1 MAQLARPDPNA
12 ALPLEAALAYLGKG
26 WCVIPAAARGK
37 RPKIPWRK
45 FQEQRASEVEIRNWF
60 TRWPDA
66 NPAIVTGAVSG
77 IVVLD
82 IDPGHGGEESL
93 SDILAQHGAMPE
105 TVAARTGG
113 GGRHLY
119 FQHPGTLV
127 RNQVGLAQGLDL
139 RGDGG
144 LVVAPPSLHPSGQH
158 YRWVEGHDPES
169 LPLAQLPEWLR
180 QHLQEHSERS
190 GHPLGHWRDLAR
202 QGVAEGTRNSTV
214 ASFAG
219 HLFWHNVDQEV
230 VTELLLCWNRER
242 CRPPLPD
249 EEVIRT
255 VESIARMHTRQGESD
270 E

>member
-1 MAQLARPDPNA
+1 MTPPAKTGALAPV
-12 ALPLEAALAYLGKG
+12 PLEAALAYLAKG

-37 RPKIPWRK
+37 RPKIPWRR
-45 FQEQRASEVEIRNWF
+45 FQEQQASYVEVRNWF

-66 NPAIVTGAVSG
+66 NLAIVTGEVSG

-93 SDILAQHGAMPE
+93 SDLMAQHGALPR

-113 GGRHLY
+113 GGRHIY
-119 FQHPGTLV
+119 FQHPGKPV
-127 RNQVGLAQGLDL
+127 RNQVGLAPGLDL

-144 LVVAPPSLHPSGQH
+144 LVIAPPSLHPSGQH
-158 YRWVEGHDPES
+158 YQWVEGQDPDS
-169 LPLAQLPEWLR
+169 LPLAPLPRWLLR
-180 QHLQEHSERS
+180 RLQD
-190 GHPLGHWRDLAR
+190 HPGRPAHPIAYWRDLAR
-202 QGVAEGTRNSTV
+202 QGVQQGERNNTI

-219 HLFWHNVDQEV
+219 HLFWHGVDQDI

-242 CRPPLPD
+242 CRPPLSG

-255 VESIARMHTRQGESD
+255 VESIARTHARQEDGED
-270 E
+270 